1 MRNNEERVAAVKRRS
16 KDLEQKRKKNQGRMI
31 CLSAIASC
39 LALIVGISLVMPDV
53 AGDFS
58 HDTIDNFAMT
68 ASVFQGSGAMSY
80 IIIGLLAFA
89 LGVCVT
95 ILCYQINRSE
105 YQEKAKKTQK
115 ENDND

>member
-16 KDLEQKRKKNQGRMI
+16 KELEQKRKKNQRRMI

-39 LALIVGISLVMPDV
+39 LVLVVGMSLVISSV
-53 AGDFS
+53 VGGFS
-58 HDTIDNFAMT
+58 DSTVDNFAMT
-68 ASVFQGSGAMSY
+68 ASVFEGSGAMGY
-80 IIIGLLAFA
+80 IMIGLLAFA

-105 YQEKAKKTQK
+105 YQEKEEKTQK